1 VFTGLIAD
9 LGRVTELQ
17 RSGDG
22 AHVRIETSLAGE
34 LREGDSVAVNGVCLT
49 AAEVDRTSFAAE
61 AMNETLTRTA
71 LAGLDQDARVNLELP
86 LRAGDR
92 LGGHVVQGHVDG
104 VGNVAAVEE
113 DGFARRV
120 RIDAAEKVLRY
131 VVEKGSIAVD
141 GVSLTVAEID
151 RGSFTV
157 SLIPETLER
166 TTLGRAQPGQRV
178 NLEVDVL
185 AKYVEK
191 AMRGIA
197 GEMRPEAE
205 QPIQNAGLEAPR
217 R

>member
-1 VFTGLIAD
+1 MFTGLIAD
-9 LGRVTELQ
+9 LGRVTVLE

-22 AHVRIETSLAGE
+22 ARMRIETSLAGE
-34 LREGDSVAVNGVCLT
+34 LRDGDSISVNGVCLT
-49 AAEVDRTSFAAE
+49 AARVDGSSFAAE
-61 AMNETLTRTA
+61 AMNETLARSS
-71 LAGLDQDARVNLELP
+71 LAELDQGAQVNLELP

-104 VGNVAAVEE
+104 IGTVAAVAE

-120 RIDAAEKVLRY
+120 RIEAGEDVLRY

-141 GVSLTVAEID
+141 GVSLTVAGID
-151 RGSFTV
+151 PRSFTV

-166 TTLGRAQPGQRV
+166 TTLGGARPGQTV

-191 AMRGIA
+191 AVNR
-197 GEMRPEAE
+197 
-205 QPIQNAGLEAPR
+205 
-217 R
+217 